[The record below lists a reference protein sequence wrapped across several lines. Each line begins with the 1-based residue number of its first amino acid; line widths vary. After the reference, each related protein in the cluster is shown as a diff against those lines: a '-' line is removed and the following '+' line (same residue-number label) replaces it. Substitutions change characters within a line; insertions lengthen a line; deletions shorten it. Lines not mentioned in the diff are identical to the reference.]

1 MQTDFVRARDPF
13 FCVIFV
19 FYVFLCS
26 FANFRIRTEMHVSRF
41 SFWKRVG
48 GRTGDRMCARVG
60 VCGPLSRAHT
70 ETVFMVFFSSFF
82 ICKRMRAKKKKKC
95 EFTKEDGVLVRF
107 VLSLHV
113 CCAVLAEKKVVY
125 DKAIATL
132 LLSSF
137 FCFRY
142 LSSSLHRSVFNFDRH
157 RCHDDDN
164 VGIPGT
170 RIQHIPHNP
179 ITLRDYYRLHEH
191 TPFTVRPHPFHIHIH
206 IHMVQCETYDSR
218 QYKICNRSQIKS
230 NSSGHT
236 RA

>member
-1 MQTDFVRARDPF
+1 MF
-13 FCVIFV
+13 
-19 FYVFLCS
+19 FYVLLPTLEFEPKCMFLVSHSGREWAGGREIACVREWVS
-26 FANFRIRTEMHVSRF
+26 ADRCLAHIQKRFLWFFFLLFLFANE
-41 SFWKRVG
+41 WE
-48 GRTGDRMCARVG
+48 
-60 VCGPLSRAHT
+60 P
-70 ETVFMVFFSSFF
+70 
-82 ICKRMRAKKKKKC
+82 KKKKKC